1 MPPIDVP
8 GHASYPSGHA
18 TESYLLAGIL
28 KEVMPAEASMQT
40 DVNDLDSTPL
50 RRLAQRVARN
60 REVLGLHYPSDSKAG
75 RYLGDQSVGLLKQCT
90 SVQHLVPIARQE
102 WNNPLVTV

>member
-18 TESYLLAGIL
+18 TESYLLAGML
-28 KEVMPAEASMQT
+28 AQVMPPAAST
-40 DVNDLDSTPL
+40 ETEVNNPDSTPL
-50 RRLAQRVARN
+50 RRLAERVARN

-75 RYLGDQSVGLLKQCT
+75 KYLGDQSLGLLLNCP
-90 SVQHLVPIARQE
+90 SVQYLIPIARNE
-102 WNNPLVTV
+102 WA

>member
-1 MPPIDVP
+1 MPPVDIP

-28 KEVMPAEASMQT
+28 AEVMPAEASKRT
-40 DVNDLDSTPL
+40 NANDPDSTPL
-50 RRLAQRVARN
+50 RRLAERVARN

-75 RYLGDQSVGLLKQCT
+75 KYLADQSRPLLLQCD
-90 SVQHLVPIARQE
+90 SVKALVLDAYAE
-102 WNNPLVTV
+102 WH